1 MDEAGLLLVVE
12 GTMCKELQRNRAIEP
27 CILSLVDDAHAAL
40 AELFDD
46 PVVADG
52 LADHDGPVLPFRG

>member
-1 MDEAGLLLVVE
+1 
-12 GTMCKELQRNRAIEP
+12 MCKELQRNRAIEP